1 MAALLLTCH
10 SRVAA
15 SSTWLLLLLCIRA
28 LCHVCALPAASH
40 VSALLFVLDLLHRE
54 VPGFADEQAAAL
66 AYDRAVAQVK
76 GPAAR
81 LNFYPGAVHA
91 DVAHLV
97 RPMLLGV
104 RQASVER
111 EPTPAPAPA
120 SSTAGGAA
128 APASASTPAPAAAQ
142 PSAAKRQRFQLPRV
156 ARCIPGSIG
165 IVQSVP
171 AHERRSVLAGAAP
184 AQPPASPAARNA
196 SSSSSSSSDDDDDTP
211 SYDALVAKALSAA
224 ASAPI
229 SRKAVAG
236 GAGAIIGGPVCP
248 PMVGEAVVVSGCAS
262 QQQQSSPTRVAKA
275 VVEPTLWEA
284 FMRFSDTAGLQPSP
298 HTAPHLSVDEV
309 RQRGVRDD
317 PATPLSQQPAEVL
330 AKIPAVKR
338 ELSLGLFYSPVEA
351 AFACVSRRCRVCA
364 E

>member
-1 MAALLLTCH
+1 MY
-10 SRVAA
+10 
-15 SSTWLLLLLCIRA
+15 
-28 LCHVCALPAASH
+28 
-40 VSALLFVLDLLHRE
+40 LLHRE

-184 AQPPASPAARNA
+184 AQPPASPAARDA
-196 SSSSSSSSDDDDDTP
+196 SSSSSSSDDDDDTP

-229 SRKAVAG
+229 SRT
-236 GAGAIIGGPVCP
+236 GAGAIMGGPVCP

-262 QQQQSSPTRVAKA
+262 QQQSSPTRVAKA

-351 AFACVSRRCRVCA
+351 AFACVSRRCVCA
-364 E
+364 LSKC